1 MNENMTGGFKIMYQR
16 QPYDYMVKYTQQK
29 NWIDGRGNFIAFA
42 FFLGGISGGLFMA
55 AAYFNSLLGMFIA
68 WLLALCMGISYMIH
82 LGQPSQFWRMFMKPG
97 TSWISR
103 GFIFIMLFIGLTFI
117 TLILGEWAPNATGA
131 ITTFKVLAGIFAFAQ
146 SIYTGFAVSYVSAI
160 KLWNS
165 AILPILF
172 VVCGFSGGLAI
183 MMAIAVG
190 GNSAQIAAIENMTRI
205 TLIGFAIILIVYLW
219 NATYSSS
226 AAKSAV
232 ARVVGGE
239 IALFFW
245 IGVIFFG
252 VIIPIGISVGTYFA
266 GSTSDALLLTAVVT
280 EIIGGLSLRYVVLK
294 GGTYEPLTSGE

>member
-1 MNENMTGGFKIMYQR
+1 MIQR
-16 QPYDYMVKYTQQK
+16 QPFEYMVKYTQQK

-55 AAYFNSLLGMFIA
+55 SAYFDSLPGMFIS

-82 LGQPSQFWRMFMKPG
+82 LGQPLQSWRMFMKPQ

-103 GFIFIMLFIGLTFI
+103 GFIFIMLFIGLTTI
-117 TLILGEWAPNATGA
+117 TLILRQWFPDAEGA

-183 MMAIAVG
+183 LVG
-190 GNSAQIAAIENMTRI
+190 ISLNSSQIDIMENITRI
-205 TLIGFAIILIVYLW
+205 TLIAFAVILIVYLW
-219 NATYSSS
+219 NTTYSST
-226 AAKSAV
+226 AAKEAV
-232 ARVVGGE
+232 ARLMGGGVGVV
-239 IALFFW
+239 FW
-245 IGVIFFG
+245 IGVVVLG
-252 VIIPIGISVGTYFA
+252 VIIPIGVSVGTYFA
-266 GSTSDALLLTAVVT
+266 GEASSALLLTAVIT
-280 EIIGGLSLRYVVLK
+280 EIIGGLSLRYVILK
-294 GGTYEPLTSGE
+294 GGMYIPLTSGE